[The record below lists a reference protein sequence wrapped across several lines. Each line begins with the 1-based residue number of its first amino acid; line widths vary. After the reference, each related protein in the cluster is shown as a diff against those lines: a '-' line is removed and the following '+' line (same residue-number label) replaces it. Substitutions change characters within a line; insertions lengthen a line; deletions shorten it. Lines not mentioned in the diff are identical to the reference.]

1 MKPNL
6 THPLIVILIVGL
18 LGTTLV
24 GCGGHKSSPKAD
36 SLELE
41 QAFGLKA
48 GAQPSDEAPPA
59 GRASRAV
66 AAIRAQD
73 WVKSLA
79 LLEQLRRVRDLT
91 AAQMQ
96 AVHNAQG
103 NANVRMVELAAKGNA
118 DAKAALD
125 RSKREADAR

>member
-24 GCGGHKSSPKAD
+24 GCGGQKSSPKAD
-36 SLELE
+36 AMELE

-48 GAQPSDEAPPA
+48 GAPPSDEATPA

-73 WVKSLA
+73 WVKSVA
-79 LLEQLRRVRDLT
+79 LLDQLRRVRDLT